1 MTKRI
6 LIVDDERPIGT
17 LLAHALDVLEH
28 YNVELVVV
36 ETVEEAIASIDQGSP
51 NLAFIDVAMPDSG
64 GWKVCQAI
72 RRAEPACDTLIVML
86 EDKGLVTDPA
96 RCAEFGVYQ
105 SVPKPFDPDAICEL
119 ACVALGIELDA

>member
-6 LIVDDERPIGT
+6 LIVDDERHIGT
-17 LLAHALDVLEH
+17 LLTHALDVLEH
-28 YNVELVVV
+28 YDVELIVV
-36 ETVEEAIASIDQGSP
+36 EAVEDAMLSIAQGSP

-64 GWKVCQAI
+64 GWKVCQAL
-72 RRAEPACDTLIVML
+72 RKAEPVCNIQIVML

-105 SVPKPFDPDAICEL
+105 CVPKPFDPDAICEL
-119 ACVALGIELDA
+119 ACVALEIELDA